1 VDLIELLNEASETA
15 ASLDDADCLHKAA
28 EEFLGAYAMFDG
40 YEVIA
45 ASALAERVLGAAMML
60 RPGLS
65 SAGRGRTVIFD
76 VNIASGTQMARAA
89 KRLRRSGNSEQ
100 LVGIALRSLVCC
112 NAEASPIDELSDL
125 IVAHSS
131 EQSSTAERCDRSHG
145 RVGLAL

>member
-1 VDLIELLNEASETA
+1 MDLIELLSEAGETA

-40 YEVIA
+40 YDVIA

-60 RPGLS
+60 HPGLS
-65 SAGRGRTVIFD
+65 SVGRGRTVIFD

-89 KRLRRSGNSEQ
+89 KRLRRAGNSEQ
-100 LVGIALRSLVCC
+100 LVGIALHSLACC
-112 NAEASPIDELSDL
+112 STASNPIEELSRL
-125 IVAHSS
+125 IVAHSP
-131 EQSSTAERCDRSHG
+131 ERPLTAERCDRSHG